1 MAWQFEWGTQKCE
14 KLIKIFNVIGGLLLI
29 TLGVL
34 RFVYNDQLKNFLSVI
49 LSIYYMYE
57 KKYLKQNKTIE
68 YN

>member
-14 KLIKIFNVIGGLLLI
+14 KFVKICNVIGGLLLI

-57 KKYLKQNKTIE
+57 QKSPLFLLKFP
-68 YN
+68 Y